1 MIRRANSTLA
11 ATLAMLAVASP
22 ILAQDSFGEASR
34 QQAPPQNQSQ
44 PAPQRQSPPAPQ
56 SQSQRPPSAAAP
68 ARPAGDSRL
77 DQQMQAERQ
86 DFGIAPT
93 KQLHAG
99 AMHGPTPASIPGGQ
113 VITTKGLTALVQGRQ
128 APFLLFDVLGGP
140 DVLPGAM
147 PAAWTAQPG
156 SYDDAVQQQFGQ
168 ALQQATRGNKQMPL
182 VFYCL
187 SNHCW
192 MSYNASLR
200 AIQLGYTNVLWYR
213 GGLEAWQAAGLQ
225 TAQAGQG
232 PRLR

>member
-11 ATLAMLAVASP
+11 AILALLAVAPP

-34 QQAPPQNQSQ
+34 QQAPPQNQS
-44 PAPQRQSPPAPQ
+44 PPAPQ
-56 SQSQRPPSAAAP
+56 SQRPPAAAAP
-68 ARPAGDSRL
+68 AQSARPAAGDSRL

-113 VITTKGLTALVQGRQ
+113 VITTKGLAALVQGRQ
-128 APFLLFDVLGGP
+128 TPFLLLDVLGGA
-140 DVLPGAM
+140 DVLPGAL

-156 SYDDAVQQQFGQ
+156 SYDDAIQQELGRN
-168 ALQQATRGNKQMPL
+168 LQQATRGNKQMPL

-232 PRLR
+232 PR